1 MFQNSIGV
9 RHRKFIEISRKRTL
23 SQIQGEKCGCMRRD
37 VICSYRFPEPPYVKF
52 VTESVV
58 WNKVNSLWKTW
69 YSNEIV
75 RIYHIDEGPSLSKP
89 KKSPQYFANYN
100 W

>member
-1 MFQNSIGV
+1 
-9 RHRKFIEISRKRTL
+9 
-23 SQIQGEKCGCMRRD
+23 MRRD

-75 RIYHIDEGPSLSKP
+75 RIYHIDEGPSLSKQ
-89 KKSPQYFANYN
+89 KKSPRYFANYN
-100 W
+100 WQYRYTKINGKQFKIRDYIKYAPALTSKKII